1 MGLFSQPNRPPAP
14 ESLDA
19 GGWGVGSAGAEAGDG
34 AGEGAVGCAGA
45 LPSVGC
51 AGVGFFLKKLNI
63 GGFVESLHSMKHAT
77 PLLAL
82 WACLVAGSALAQPAR
97 APATPAAAQAA
108 AGPQQF
114 QLSNGMQLIV
124 QPDRRAPTAVHMVW
138 LRVGSMDEVD
148 GTSGVAHVLE
158 HMMFKG
164 SRSVPPGEFSR
175 RVAALGGQENAFT
188 SLDYTGYYQQIP
200 AHRLEDVMRLEADR
214 FAHNEWPDAEFRK
227 EIEVVKEE
235 RRLRTEDQPRALLW
249 EQLSAAAFTASPY
262 RRPIVG
268 WMSDLDAMTPED
280 VRQFHRQWYV
290 PGNAAVVVAGDVDVA
305 QVRALAEKYYGSI
318 PTRAV
323 PTRKPRTEPPQRGLR
338 RIEVK
343 APAEQAYVALAF
355 RVPAL
360 SAVDAPSAEDRD
372 ALALIVLSAVLS
384 GYDGARLE
392 RALTQG
398 AQRVADSAD
407 SGASV
412 MGRGPAQFVL
422 TGVPAQG
429 KTARQ
434 VEDALRAELARVARD
449 GVSAA
454 ELERVKTQWI
464 AAKVY
469 ERDSVMRQAQSLGQ
483 HWVQGWPLDAED
495 RLLAQLRT
503 VTPQQV
509 QAVAQRYF
517 GDDQLTVATLLPQPL
532 PAGAAR
538 PGSAPA
544 AAHRH

>member
-1 MGLFSQPNRPPAP
+1 MGLFSQPNRPPASASP
-14 ESLDA
+14 VAA
-19 GGWGVGSAGAEAGDG
+19 GLGGGSAGGET
-34 AGEGAVGCAGA
+34 GEGAVGCAGA

-82 WACLVAGSALAQPAR
+82 WACLVAGAAQAQPAR

>member
-1 MGLFSQPNRPPAP
+1 MGLFSQPNRPPASASP
-14 ESLDA
+14 VAA
-19 GGWGVGSAGAEAGDG
+19 GLGGGSAGGET
-34 AGEGAVGCAGA
+34 GEGAVGCAGA

-82 WACLVAGSALAQPAR
+82 WACLVAGAALGQPAR

-138 LRVGSMDEVD
+138 VRVGSMDEVD

-360 SAVDAPSAEDRD
+360 TAVDAPSAEDRD